1 MKYRIQAF
9 AVTALLVTSAHADE
23 AAVQATVRRVLPDNQ
38 VPPLITKTPVAG
50 LFEVTVDSQIFYVTE
65 DGRHL
70 LGGPLIDTL
79 SKRNLTDVRMAQI
92 NRIPFDTLD
101 KTLAISWVK
110 GNGARKLAIFE
121 DPDCPYCKVLEKTLK
136 EMDNLT
142 IYVYLFPIDQLHPE
156 AAAKSRAVWCAPD
169 RAKAW
174 ADIMQTGIVPKTA
187 ARCPDPIAEIAAF
200 AQRHRISGTPTMV
213 LEDGTRLVGAIPRAQ
228 LEAELQRASKP

>member
-9 AVTALLVTSAHADE
+9 AVTALLVTSAYADE
-23 AAVQATVRRVLPDNQ
+23 AAVQATVRRVLPDNR
-38 VPPLITKTPVAG
+38 VPPLIAKTPVGG

-70 LGGPLIDTL
+70 LGGPLIDTVN
-79 SKRNLTDVRMAQI
+79 KRNLTDVRMAQI
-92 NRIPFDTLD
+92 NRIPFETLD

-121 DPDCPYCKVLEKTLK
+121 DPDCPYCKALEKTLK

-142 IYVYLFPIDQLHPE
+142 VYVFLFPIDQLHPE

-174 ADIMQTGIVPKTA
+174 ADIMHTGVVPKTT
-187 ARCPDPIAEIAAF
+187 ARCADPIAEIAAF

-213 LEDGTRLVGAIPRAQ
+213 LEDGTRVVGAIPRAQ